1 MSNVSYD
8 FAFRK
13 FWNNTIPKIVIKL
26 KRWFSG
32 LINIKGLPWANAIA
46 SANPFIWLG
55 DLVFLTLDMIMIPE
69 IYELIKTLILKNR
82 LRQLNE
88 EEEKIAEMVFGD
100 NLDISSILI
109 NTRMVKG
116 MEKLCTAY
124 VSFNCINF
132 TSCIRDK
139 ILVHELVH
147 VYQYQRHG
155 SLYLF
160 RAILAQL
167 RKDTYDYGGLHRLS
181 QLMTLGK
188 GIFMYNFEQ
197 QAEIIEDYYFYSF
210 ENQELG
216 AYGLSV
222 YRYFYQ
228 DFLENNG

>member
-1 MSNVSYD
+1 MSSVSYD

-13 FWNNTIPKIVIKL
+13 FWNYTIPKILLKS
-26 KRWFSG
+26 KRWLRG
-32 LINIKGLPWANAIA
+32 LINIKGLPWANSIA
-46 SANPFIWLG
+46 SANPLVWLG
-55 DLVFLTLDMIMIPE
+55 DFMFLTLDLVMIPE

-88 EEEKIAEMVFGD
+88 DEEKIAKMVFGD
-100 NLDISSILI
+100 NLDVSSILI
-109 NTRMVKG
+109 NQYMGKG
-116 MEKLCTAY
+116 MQKLCSAY

-132 TSCIRDK
+132 TSCISDK

-147 VYQYQRHG
+147 VYQYQQYG

-188 GIFMYNFEQ
+188 GIFTYNFEQ
-197 QAEIIEDYYFYSF
+197 QAEIIEDYYFYSY